1 MDWKRR
7 NLRFTSNF
15 PKLNKTKAKILFKIA
30 AIASLFILTL
40 SFTNIPTNAETDI
53 KTVYHVYINQQYI
66 GTVSDK
72 EIIEKL
78 ADEKIHNAQS
88 QYGNDQIDISNDITY
103 IPEQVFR
110 PVSDNNETVQKA
122 LDILTVKAEAAG
134 ILING
139 KPIAYVR
146 NEQDANIVIENLKLH
161 YVSKEDLAAI
171 KTQQPLP
178 PLKKNQ
184 SRILDVSLGE
194 KVSIQNEEVDPDK
207 ILTVDQAVEYLLKG
221 TLTEKK
227 YTVKDGDVLG
237 QIAEEHNLKQKQLV
251 KMNPGIKK
259 DSLKIGQK
267 LKVTAY
273 DPLVHVIVQTESYK
287 VEKVPYKKE
296 VIQDKSMFK
305 GDTKVKQKG
314 QNGKSAITY
323 VVTEEN
329 GNVTKKDVKKEDVI
343 QKPVTNIVV
352 KGIKVVSSRGSGTF
366 AWPTDG
372 GYISSTMG
380 YRWGTLHKG
389 IDIARPSDRTIR
401 AADNGVV
408 VSAGWDNGGY
418 GNMIEIDHRNG
429 YVTIYGHLSSINVS
443 VGQTVSKGASIG
455 IMGATGDATG
465 IHLHFEVHQNGSLK
479 NPVDYIR

>member
-7 NLRFTSNF
+7 NLRFASNF
-15 PKLNKTKAKILFKIA
+15 PKLNKTKAKNLLKVA
-30 AIASLFILTL
+30 AITALFILTL

-66 GTVSDK
+66 GTVSNK
-72 EIIEKL
+72 EIIQKL
-78 ADEKIHNAQS
+78 TDKKIHNAQNH
-88 QYGNDQIDISNDITY
+88 YGNDQIDIGSDITY

-110 PVSDNNETVQKA
+110 PITDDNETEQKVSE
-122 LDILTVKAEAAG
+122 LLTVKAEAAG
-134 ILING
+134 IFIND
-139 KPIAYVR
+139 KPFAYVQ
-146 NEQDANIVIENLKLH
+146 NEQDANKVIENLKLR
-161 YVSKEDLAAI
+161 YVSKEDLEAI
-171 KTQQPLP
+171 KTHQTLP

-184 SRILDVSLGE
+184 SHILDVSLDE
-194 KVSIQNEEVDPDK
+194 KVSIQKEEVDPNE
-207 ILTVDQAVEYLLKG
+207 ILTVDQAVDYLLKG
-221 TLTEKK
+221 TLKEKK

-237 QIAEEHNLKQKQLV
+237 QIAVDHQLKEKQLL

-273 DPLVHVIVQTESYK
+273 DPLVHVVVQKESYK

-296 VIQDKSMFK
+296 IIEDKSMFK

-314 QNGKSAITY
+314 HDGESAITY

-343 QKPVTNIVV
+343 KKPVSYIVV
-352 KGIKVVSSRGSGTF
+352 KGTKVVPSRGSGSF

-372 GYISSTMG
+372 GYISSQMG
-380 YRWGTLHKG
+380 YRWGKLHKG

-418 GNMIEIDHRNG
+418 GNMIKIDHHNG
-429 YVTIYGHLSSINVS
+429 FVTIYGHLSSINVS
-443 VGQTVSKGASIG
+443 VGQTVSKGSKIG
-455 IMGATGDATG
+455 IMGSTGDATG
-465 IHLHFEVHQNGSLK
+465 VHLHFEVHKNGSLK
-479 NPVDYIR
+479 NPVQYLR